1 MRIPGVRNADDDQ
14 LALRMRQRLSREVN
28 QRQLDG
34 GHWNLSALFIGASM
48 TIKCPVCK
56 TKRDDGDPVIRC
68 EKAGEVRVCL
78 TCGAGYKI
86 FQGSR
91 RTEQATL

>member
-1 MRIPGVRNADDDQ
+1 MARLD
-14 LALRMRQRLSREVN
+14 LAHGCAFLAFETPT
-28 QRQLDG
+28 
-34 GHWNLSALFIGASM
+34 M
-48 TIKCPVCK
+48 TNWHDECAKCPVCK

-91 RTEQATL
+91 RTEQETL

>member
-1 MRIPGVRNADDDQ
+1 
-14 LALRMRQRLSREVN
+14 
-28 QRQLDG
+28 
-34 GHWNLSALFIGASM
+34 M

-56 TKRDDGDPVIRC
+56 TRRDDGDPVIRR
-68 EKAGEVRVCL
+68 EKAGEVRLCQ

>member
-1 MRIPGVRNADDDQ
+1 
-14 LALRMRQRLSREVN
+14 
-28 QRQLDG
+28 
-34 GHWNLSALFIGASM
+34 M

-56 TKRDDGDPVIRC
+56 SRRDDGDPVIRC
-68 EKAGEVRVCL
+68 EKAVEVRLCL

-91 RTEQATL
+91 RTEREAI

>member
-1 MRIPGVRNADDDQ
+1 
-14 LALRMRQRLSREVN
+14 
-28 QRQLDG
+28 
-34 GHWNLSALFIGASM
+34 M

-56 TKRDDGDPVIRC
+56 TKRDDGDLVIRC